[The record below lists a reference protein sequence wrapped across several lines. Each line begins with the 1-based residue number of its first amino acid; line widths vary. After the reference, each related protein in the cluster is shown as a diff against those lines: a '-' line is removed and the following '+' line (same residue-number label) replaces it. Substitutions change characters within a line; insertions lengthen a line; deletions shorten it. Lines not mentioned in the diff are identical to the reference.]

1 MLYRVLSFDI
11 SASSTGWA
19 FTFGQARGKFNYG
32 LIKTSPKFSRAQRLA
47 YFRNEVI
54 KLLLEF
60 RPSHIVMED
69 VYAGRNPKTLV
80 LLAKFAGV
88 VEECSVSVAG
98 VEPYIIHTNT
108 VKSYFKAKNK
118 ETVFDMVADILDWEP
133 DKVSFKKHNDIADA
147 IAQLLCY
154 YDHVLKIR
162 SFKFERPYG
171 YLYEV

>member
-1 MLYRVLSFDI
+1 MRVLSFDI

-19 FTFGQARGKFNYG
+19 FTFGQARGKFEYG

-54 KLLLEF
+54 ALLMQF
-60 RPSHIVMED
+60 RPTHIVMED
-69 VYAGRNPKTLV
+69 VYAGLNPKTLI

-88 VEECSVSVAG
+88 VEECSVSIAG

-108 VKSYFKAKNK
+108 VKAYFKAKNK
-118 ETVFDMVADILDWEP
+118 KQVFDFIADILDWEE

-154 YDHVLKIR
+154 YDHVLGYR
-162 SFKFERPYG
+162 SFRFEREYG
-171 YLYEV
+171 FLYEV